1 MKVNF
6 LFFIL
11 LLMSSVSG
19 GFVKINSTEDEDVDV
34 VIDYGLPSGAA
45 YDTTEEEA
53 TDHSVNNDVDGK
65 HPIPNKQATYS
76 PKVSTS
82 KSAGDPLKI
91 TMWAAVDSKVLT
103 HKDRE
108 QLFSQGVERP
118 PLALQKM
125 IVVAKVDPSKNSP
138 KTLKLYE
145 VNAQIDPDFSKRE
158 K

>member
-1 MKVNF
+1 M
-6 LFFIL
+6 
-11 LLMSSVSG
+11 
-19 GFVKINSTEDEDVDV
+19 KINSTEGEDDDV
-34 VIDYGLPSGAA
+34 VIDDGYPSDAA
-45 YDTTEEEA
+45 DDNTEEEA
-53 TDHSVNNDVDGK
+53 TDHSVNNDAHDK
-65 HPIPNKQATYS
+65 YPIPNKQATYS
-76 PKVSTS
+76 PKVTTS
-82 KSAGDPLKI
+82 NSAGEPLKI